1 MERHFIP
8 LLSDKYNGIQR
19 WSIQCNNDNMQ
30 SIDSIHRQILTLL
43 YVDFLTMLGK
53 YILLILNI
61 YGITGNLNHQYKLE
75 NVLYV

>member
-1 MERHFIP
+1 
-8 LLSDKYNGIQR
+8 
-19 WSIQCNNDNMQ
+19 MQ

-43 YVDFLTMLGK
+43 YVDMLSMLGK

-61 YGITGNLNHQYKLE
+61 YEITGNLNHQYKLE